1 MESGWGLDA
10 LNFILILERDSFRKK
25 KKRREG
31 GRKPPYSL
39 VVAGDGGLGST
50 WMPEGVKAP
59 LSVHSSRPP
68 ASRLGTSRGKQG
80 RLHLMPWGAVIC
92 LYS

>member
-59 LSVHSSRPP
+59 FLSTPP
-68 ASRLGTSRGKQG
+68 GPLLPGSGPLGASRDGFT
-80 RLHLMPWGAVIC
+80 
-92 LYS
+92 